1 MPITTTAAIIGHRL
15 HRPPVGAETPE
26 GSRGDCCSLGVG
38 RGGVAAVACIR
49 RAALWAA
56 ATEEAATAAS
66 PQGASILPPQLK
78 QFAEASGFFV
88 PQRVQYI
95 SIPKGSENT
104 KLLIYDGPANHISV
118 HKRSTAETDIHWLA
132 PEITIDSLTRCLLL
146 SSSPMSLRLDMCLP
160 SEIT

>member
-1 MPITTTAAIIGHRL
+1 MRPLRKSIQPPTTHRSTELARIAVFKPAIMIHMPITTTAAIIGNQF
-15 HRPPVGAETPE
+15 HRPPVGAETPDK
-26 GSRGDCCSLGVG
+26 SRGDCCSLGVG
-38 RGGVAAVACIR
+38 RGGVAAVACVR
-49 RAALWAA
+49 RTALWAA

-118 HKRSTAETDIHWLA
+118 HKRSTAETDVH
-132 PEITIDSLTRCLLL
+132 
-146 SSSPMSLRLDMCLP
+146 
-160 SEIT
+160 